1 VRAGVRNYPP
11 ASLADEVGRPH
22 GPVLRRDVLTFSIGG
37 EEYALGIEAIREII
51 KNRPVTE
58 VPRVPPFVAG
68 IVAVRGVVM
77 PVIDMRMRL
86 RLPAPAISEK
96 ARILVVTHPG
106 GGGDDNSSRDPFGL
120 LVDRVHHVV
129 RLYEQDVEPPTM
141 LAGHE
146 VDFVAGIGRV
156 QRIEGTDPRGRQG
169 GMLPQRQRHMLIL
182 LDLERV
188 LTFEHAGSALHA
200 AHTVLDRGELRALA
214 AKEKTP

>member
-1 VRAGVRNYPP
+1 MKAGVRSFPP
-11 ASLADEVGRPH
+11 ASREEEGRIHVH
-22 GPVLRRDVLTFSIGG
+22 GGRRDVLTFSIGG

-68 IVAVRGVVM
+68 IIAVRGVVM

-86 RLPAPAISEK
+86 RLPSPPISEK

-106 GGGDDNSSRDPFGL
+106 SERGGETSRDPFGL

-156 QRIEGTDPRGRQG
+156 QRLDGPDPRARQG
-169 GMLPQRQRHMLIL
+169 GALPQRQRHMLIL

-200 AHTVLDRGELRALA
+200 SHTVLDRGELRALA

>member
-1 VRAGVRNYPP
+1 MRAGVRSYTPSPDRDDVKSHAAP
-11 ASLADEVGRPH
+11 AG
-22 GPVLRRDVLTFSIGG
+22 RRDVLTFSIGG

-58 VPRVPPFVAG
+58 VPRVPAFVAG
-68 IVAVRGVVM
+68 IIAVRGVVM
-77 PVIDMRMRL
+77 PVIDMRTRL
-86 RLPAPAISEK
+86 RLPAPPISEK

-106 GGGDDNSSRDPFGL
+106 AGDGGESSRDPFGL

-129 RLYEQDVEPPTM
+129 RLNEQDVEPPTM

-169 GMLPQRQRHMLIL
+169 GALPQRQRHMLIL
-182 LDLERV
+182 IDLPRV

-200 AHTVLDRGELRALA
+200 AHMLDRGELRALA